1 MIGKNLNIF
10 LRWRDC
16 TSFQAPLLWRV
27 PVPIFREV
35 GVRSFL
41 ITLLLASSLMSCR
54 QQEVRSLPSLNETYK
69 KDDKKPFGSYVA
81 YEQFKK
87 LFNDRFVETNV
98 ESFDVTWKNIKNYS
112 SGTQYSLYFLLA
124 KNIQVSNDEAEAMV
138 DFIKEGNDMFLSA
151 DYIDMR
157 LLDKIKC
164 ETERLGE
171 IVKEVH
177 GSMNETFVKMD
188 FGIDFKTP
196 AYKYYYYPFL
206 NYFSGYDSSNTRV
219 LGVNEAGKPD
229 YIIMFLG
236 KGRLYLHAAPRAL
249 SNYFLLTA
257 NNYQYLENVL
267 SYLRFEPKNIYW
279 DEYYKNQT
287 FSRRKKTS
295 GGNGDGSGE
304 DDKDK
309 FSPLNVIKN
318 NPPLLWAFWLAI
330 IALVLYVLVNI
341 KRKQRVIN
349 EIKANT
355 NTTVTFTETVGR
367 LYLQKKN
374 NKNIAEKMIT
384 YFYGHIRHSYF
395 LNTTQVNNEFIHSL
409 SRKSGVS
416 IETTQKL
423 FNTIGTINTGENVND
438 IELLRLNELIQKFYK
453 NKT

>member
-1 MIGKNLNIF
+1 
-10 LRWRDC
+10 
-16 TSFQAPLLWRV
+16 
-27 PVPIFREV
+27 
-35 GVRSFL
+35 
-41 ITLLLASSLMSCR
+41 MSCR
-54 QQEVRSLPSLNETYK
+54 QQDVRSLPILNETYK

-87 LFNDRFVETNV
+87 LFSDRFVETNL
-98 ESFDVTWKNIKNYS
+98 ESFNITWKNIKNYS

-124 KNIQVSNDEAEAMV
+124 KNIEVSNDEAEAMV

-151 DYIDMR
+151 DYIDAR

-171 IVKEVH
+171 IVNEVNAK
-177 GSMNETFVKMD
+177 MNETFVKID

-206 NYFSGYDSSNTRV
+206 NSFSGYDASNVKV

-229 YIIMFLG
+229 YIIMFIG
-236 KGRLYLHAAPRAL
+236 KGRLYLHAAPRAF

-257 NNYQYLENVL
+257 NNYQYLEHVL

-287 FSRRKKTS
+287 VSRRKKAS
-295 GGNGDGSGE
+295 GGSDPG
-304 DDKDK
+304 DDKNK

-330 IALVLYVLVNI
+330 IALLLYVLVNI

-349 EIKANT
+349 EVKANT

-384 YFYGHIRHSYF
+384 YFYEHIRNSYF
-395 LNTTQVNNEFIHSL
+395 LNTNQVNNEFINSL
-409 SRKSGVS
+409 SRKSGVP
-416 IETTQKL
+416 IEATQTL
-423 FNTIGTINTGENVND
+423 FSTIDAINGGKNVND
-438 IELLRLNELIQKFYK
+438 IELLKLNQLIQKFYK
-453 NKT
+453 IKPDGRKFISATN